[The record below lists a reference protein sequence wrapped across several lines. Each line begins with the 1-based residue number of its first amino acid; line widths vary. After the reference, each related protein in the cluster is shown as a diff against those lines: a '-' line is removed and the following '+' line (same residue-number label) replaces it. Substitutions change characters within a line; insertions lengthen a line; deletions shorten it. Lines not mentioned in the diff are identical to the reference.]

1 MSQLDKQ
8 MTAFTRRRNNLK
20 SNKHFISSKEQNDLE
35 NVLVLQGGG
44 SLGAYE
50 CGVFK
55 ELSKQKI
62 KFDIVSG
69 TSIGA
74 INAAIIAGSK
84 NDDPAKDLEDFWNKL
99 VEKPI
104 PSFLPQKLRAML
116 SSGYS
121 SFYGNP
127 GAFAA
132 LWFNPWLSGVS
143 FNEPYLYETTP
154 LKDTLREFVDFDKL
168 KDPGRPR
175 LVVTSTDIKKGTR
188 VVFDSKYH
196 DIKMENILASIGY
209 PFYGI
214 AWTEIHGQYFW
225 DGALLNNTPLIAVM
239 DASPKKDKNIFVT
252 DLFPHEQDDL
262 PKNMMESWHRARDI
276 MFADKT
282 QWAIEVSKRTENHID
297 LIQKMYDLLQN
308 NILDDKSKPK
318 LEEIKKEYQ
327 RLVFEQGAVIRKITR
342 IERKEDIHFLFEDVD
357 FSSETIRKLI
367 EKGEKDTKKILAE
380 KYDI

>member
-1 MSQLDKQ
+1 MKSRNEFTSKQ
-8 MTAFTRRRNNLK
+8 EKNPN
-20 SNKHFISSKEQNDLE
+20 LE

-55 ELSKQKI
+55 ALDKHDV

-84 NDDPAKDLEDFWNKL
+84 NDYPSKDLEAFWAAL
-99 VEKPI
+99 IEKPI
-104 PSFLPQKLRAML
+104 PSFLPEKFRAML
-116 SSGYS
+116 SSTYS

-127 GAFAA
+127 SAFTA
-132 LWFNPWLSGVS
+132 LWLNPWLFGAS
-143 FNEPYLYETTP
+143 FNHPYLYDTIPMKE
-154 LKDTLREFVDFDKL
+154 TLREFVDFSKL
-168 KDPGRPR
+168 KEPGRPR

-196 DIKMENILASIGY
+196 DIKIENILASIGY

-214 AWTEIHGQYFW
+214 SWTEINGRYFW

-239 DASPKKDKNIFVT
+239 DASPKKDKIVFVT

-262 PKNMMESWHRARDI
+262 PKSMLESWHRARDI

-282 QWAIEVSKRTENHID
+282 QWAIDVSKMTENHLD
-297 LIQKMYDLLQN
+297 LIQKMYGILETSH
-308 NILDDKSKPK
+308 LDDKNRSK
-318 LEEIKKEYQ
+318 LEEIKQEYQ
-327 RLVFEQGAVIRKITR
+327 RLVFEQGAIIKKIIR
-342 IERKEDIHFLFEDVD
+342 IERKEDAHYLFEDAD
-357 FSSETIRKLI
+357 FSSGTIKKLI
-367 EKGEKDTKKILAE
+367 EEGEKDTEKILA
-380 KYDI
+380 KM

>member
-1 MSQLDKQ
+1 MKSQDVI
-8 MTAFTRRRNNLK
+8 T
-20 SNKHFISSKEQNDLE
+20 SKKDDARLE

-55 ELSKQKI
+55 ALHKRSI
-62 KFDIVSG
+62 KFDIVAG

-74 INAAIIAGSK
+74 INASIITASK
-84 NDDPAKDLEDFWNKL
+84 HDSPVKDLEDFWL
-99 VEKPI
+99 TLIEKPI
-104 PSFLPQKLRAML
+104 PSFPSQKFRSML
-116 SSGYS
+116 SSAYS

-127 GAFAA
+127 NAFTAM
-132 LWFNPWLSGVS
+132 WFNPWLFGSS
-143 FNEPYLYETTP
+143 FNHPYLYDTTP
-154 LKDTLREFVDFDKL
+154 LKETLGEFVDFSKL
-168 KDPGRPR
+168 KESGRPR

-188 VVFDSKYH
+188 VVFDSRRH
-196 DIKMENILASIGY
+196 DIQIENILASIGY

-214 AWTEIHGQYFW
+214 AWTEINGRYFW

-239 DASPKKDKNIFVT
+239 DASPKKDKNVFVT

-297 LIQKMYDLLQN
+297 LMQKMYDILQN
-308 NILDDKSKPK
+308 SILDDKSKSK

-342 IERKEDIHFLFEDVD
+342 IERKEDVHFLFEDAD

-367 EKGEKDTKKILAE
+367 EKGEKDTEQVLT
-380 KYDI
+380 